1 MKLRAAAGAA
11 AAAAATAA
19 AQADA
24 AAAAA
29 AAAAANAQFEAA
41 AARAQ
46 VAEARLE
53 ARSMEESP
61 PLRSSKRVRFL
72 DEPEARHYN
81 ELYHEHHPHARKL
94 CTLAGQFEGK
104 ELELLQPFLNLMD
117 QQRGEDASLLRPD
130 GQIIRKC
137 DGFRMCGF
145 DSYPKVHGFDELALS
160 EQVRL
165 QRLGIVGLDSSH
177 STTHYDGWQSWAGSF
192 PTYLL
197 PGAYAA
203 DDCSARWAQDMETML
218 LQTLENDLPKLGYS
232 LDPKLRLSHA
242 HILDQEKLG
251 SSFKWHRNHEEQHS
265 GRQIVWTMVVLLRFD
280 AKTRRASSMMIAG
293 ASQPSPYKKVGAYHL
308 FDSALYHSTVES
320 PHGGVKVGL
329 FFAHS
334 LVSIYK
340 LRPG

>member
-165 QRLGIVGLDSSH
+165 QRLQTWDSRF
-177 STTHYDGWQSWAGSF
+177 GFISF
-192 PTYLL
+192 N
-197 PGAYAA
+197 
-203 DDCSARWAQDMETML
+203 D
-218 LQTLENDLPKLGYS
+218 TL
-232 LDPKLRLSHA
+232 
-242 HILDQEKLG
+242 
-251 SSFKWHRNHEEQHS
+251 
-265 GRQIVWTMVVLLRFD
+265 
-280 AKTRRASSMMIAG
+280 
-293 ASQPSPYKKVGAYHL
+293 
-308 FDSALYHSTVES
+308 
-320 PHGGVKVGL
+320 
-329 FFAHS
+329 
-334 LVSIYK
+334 
-340 LRPG
+340 